1 MKLSTKCRYGTRA
14 MIEIARHYPEGPV
27 KRKEISRSQKISP
40 AYLENILIALKTHN
54 LIRTVRGASGGFT
67 LDTSPDNITMF
78 QIVQALE
85 GSIAPVDCVESSGAC
100 ERSGYCASRKL
111 WQDLYSSQVEILKKT
126 TLQSLVD
133 MDDSLKPA
141 DYSI

>member
-1 MKLSTKCRYGTRA
+1 
-14 MIEIARHYPEGPV
+14 MIEIARHYTDGPV
-27 KRKEISRSQKISP
+27 KRKDISKSQKISP

-67 LDTSPDNITMF
+67 LDKKPDTITMF

-85 GSIAPVDCVESSGAC
+85 GSLAPVDCIEVRDAC
-100 ERSGYCASRKL
+100 DRSGFCASRKL
-111 WQDLYSSQVEILKKT
+111 WQDLYKAQVEILKKT
-126 TLQSLVD
+126 TLQSLID
-133 MDDSLKPA
+133 TEDSLKLL